1 MSTAA
6 FDFNAPKRA
15 TNLSINS
22 DLLAQARAFGIN
34 LSQLLERGLAEQVK
48 QCKEAQWA
56 LENRQAIA
64 DYNAEVNA
72 KGVFGD
78 SWRGQL

>member
-1 MSTAA
+1 
-6 FDFNAPKRA
+6 
-15 TNLSINS
+15 
-22 DLLAQARAFGIN
+22 
-34 LSQLLERGLAEQVK
+34 LLERGLAEQVK

-64 DYNAEVNA
+64 DYNAEVNT

-78 SWRGQL
+78 GWRGQL